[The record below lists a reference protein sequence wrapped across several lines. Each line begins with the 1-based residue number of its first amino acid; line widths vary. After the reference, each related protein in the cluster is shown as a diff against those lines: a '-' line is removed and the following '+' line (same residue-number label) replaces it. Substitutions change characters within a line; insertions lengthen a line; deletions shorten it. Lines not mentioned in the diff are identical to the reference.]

1 MESPETEWVG
11 YVQATSTPMRSK
23 RDSIVILGE
32 PMFFLMMLTGYNLNE
47 CVQKH
52 GAELDRQMPSM
63 NHVTDNC

>member
-11 YVQATSTPMRSK
+11 SVQVPSTPIRSK
-23 RDSIVILGE
+23 RDSTVILGE
-32 PMFFLMMLTGYNLNE
+32 PMSTGCNLNE

-52 GAELDRQMPSM
+52 GAELDRPMPCT